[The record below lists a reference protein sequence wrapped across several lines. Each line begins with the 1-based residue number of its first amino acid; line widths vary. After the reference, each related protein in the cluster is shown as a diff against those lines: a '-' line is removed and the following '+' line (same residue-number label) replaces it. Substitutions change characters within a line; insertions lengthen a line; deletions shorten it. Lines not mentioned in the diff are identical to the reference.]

1 MTSRLRTDQDGFS
14 LIELLMAMALG
25 AIVLTAVM
33 TVFLNGMGATTRITD
48 RVESAQRGRLTMDRV
63 VTLLNSQSCIYNSN
77 DPTGG
82 VPIIDG
88 QSQQVTFLANL
99 GTVSANPSKY
109 RLRYDAAAK
118 SLWED
123 RWAPAIDVKGNVVFA
138 TNPTTSKV
146 IGSGIVPTLGGGTI
160 FQYFTFAADGTINPA
175 APMALTAGVLT
186 PADKLVAVRI
196 AATFAAQTDR
206 TKAVDLRSTT
216 ESGYGTV
223 GSADGSDPS
232 KGVNC

>member
-1 MTSRLRTDQDGFS
+1 MTSRLRTNQDGFS

-48 RVESAQRGRLTMDRV
+48 RVDSAQRGRLAMDRV
-63 VTLLNSQSCIYNSN
+63 VTLLNSQSCTYNSN
-77 DPTGG
+77 DPAGG

-88 QSQQVTFLANL
+88 QAQQVTFMANL
-99 GTVSANPSKY
+99 GTVSASPSKY
-109 RLRYDAAAK
+109 RLRYDAASK
-118 SLWED
+118 NLWED
-123 RWAPAIDVKGNVVFA
+123 RWAPGVDAKGNLVFA

-160 FQYFTFAADGTINPA
+160 FQYFSFAADGTINPA
-175 APMALTAGVLT
+175 TPMGLTAGVLT